1 MESGNE
7 GEGLAERKQ
16 GNRGFPAMRLI
27 SFDVGIKNMAYC
39 LFDCSAGLSIVDWN
53 VLNLMET
60 TESRTYICSCMN
72 TPKKGSATPCRIKAK
87 YTKAGSLFCDKHAK
101 ANTQFILPT
110 KQNSLTHLKKL
121 KVDDLLKVGHAHN
134 LFLNVENLD
143 KLKKAQ
149 LFDIVSGFFQRQ
161 CFEPII
167 PKKTKTAGETD
178 LISIGR
184 KMKDLLDQNQNIAGV
199 THVVIENQIS
209 PIATRMK
216 TIQGMLAQ
224 YFIMVNSD
232 SVIEFVS
239 SSNKL
244 SGGTKVPPT
253 APSFTSNNSSNDQPV
268 TLQNKLVSVADKT
281 TYKARKTTGVELC
294 NEYLD
299 KTPSFT
305 PWKHIMD
312 SKKKD
317 DLADCFLQGLWYIR
331 KTRGDHQTPPETL

>member
-1 MESGNE
+1 MH
-7 GEGLAERKQ
+7 
-16 GNRGFPAMRLI
+16 LI

-53 VLNLMET
+53 VLNLMEN
-60 TESRTYICSCMN
+60 TESRTYICSCAN
-72 TPKKGSATPCRIKAK
+72 TPKKGPGSKGSESKPCRTKAK

-110 KQNSLTHLKKL
+110 KQNSPTHLKKL
-121 KVDDLLKVGHAHN
+121 KVGDLLKVGLAHN

-149 LFDIVSGFFQRQ
+149 IFDIVSGFFQRQ

-184 KMKDLLDQNQNIAGV
+184 KMKDMLDQNPNIGDV
-199 THVVIENQIS
+199 TCAIIENQIS

-224 YFIMVNSD
+224 YFIMKSSHID
-232 SVIEFVS
+232 IEFVS

-244 SGGTKVPPT
+244 SKGTKETPT
-253 APSFTSNNSSNDQPV
+253 APSLAGIVTDG
-268 TLQNKLVSVADKT
+268 TLQNTLVAVADKT
-281 TYKARKTTGVELC
+281 TYKARKTTGVDLC

-331 KTRGDHQTPPETL
+331 KTKPDLLT